1 MRGTRWLLLVAIA
14 AILGGVGLTYR
25 AQKKV
30 LREQA
35 PPQPAALPTGLNSS
49 AKRWHFTDTDLK
61 TGRVIADI
69 DADDFRQVKDSDR
82 VDLKDVTIQIPNKD
96 DATNDVVKSAAA
108 EFFSAD
114 HHLYSEGEVEIT
126 LRVPKEGPPKRTLVS
141 IKSSGVN
148 FDSDTFRATTDR
160 PSTFLFQNG
169 DGCSTGATYDPT
181 THELNLNSD
190 VEVHWNPPGPNA
202 KPIKIETQ
210 HLSYHEAASQIWL
223 NPWGRLTRESTV
235 VEGNDVTVYLQEDDD
250 GRKIETTHAH
260 GTDDY
265 PNRKLAYS
273 ADYLLVDY
281 DDDGAIRK
289 ITGTTAARLVST
301 SEASETTVTA
311 DHVEMDFETQNK
323 ESILSRVTCFGNGQ
337 VISKPLPVPGRQLG
351 ETDVLRSENIEM
363 KMRPGGREIETV
375 VTHAPG
381 ALEFLPNL
389 PTQRHRTLHGND
401 LSIAYGPENR
411 IQSFRAQGVT
421 TRTDPTAEERQ
432 HNRTFSVTT
441 SRDLLAHFD
450 PQTSH
455 LSSMEQ
461 TGDVAYEEGGRHAR
475 AAKATLDSDQ
485 NVIVLETSARV
496 WDETGST
503 SANRIRMDQRTGD
516 FTAEGQVNSSRLPD
530 QDPKKNSE
538 MLSGDQPIEAQAR
551 KMDSANHNRAIHYE
565 GGVTMRQGAN
575 RIQAGVIDVD
585 REKRMLVADGNV
597 VSYLWEQ
604 PKDSASPASDPRPP
618 APGPRPP
625 SSGPRPPAPG
635 PILTVVHAPHLV
647 YTEEN
652 RLADYTGGVLLNRPG
667 LQVKAREL
675 RAFLAESGADSR
687 LEKAFAD
694 GAVEIIQTAPDRTRT
709 GTGEHAEYYTGV
721 QKVVLRGG
729 RPKLVDTLKGS
740 MQGDELT
747 YYANDGRLL
756 GSGSSQQPVTSRIRR
771 KK

>member
-1 MRGTRWLLLVAIA
+1 MRGTRWLVLVAIA
-14 AILGGVGLTYR
+14 AILYGVGLTYR

-35 PPQPAALPTGLNSS
+35 PPQPAALPTELNSS
-49 AKRWHFTDTDLK
+49 AQHWHFTDTDLK
-61 TGRVIADI
+61 TNRVIAEI
-69 DADDFRQVKDSDR
+69 DAEDFRQVKDSDR
-82 VDLKDVTIQIPNKD
+82 VDLRNVTISIPNKD

-108 EFFSAD
+108 SFFSSD
-114 HHLYSEGEVEIT
+114 HHLYSEGKVEIT
-126 LRVPKEGPPKRTLVS
+126 LRVPKEGPPSRTLVS
-141 IKSSGVN
+141 IQSSGVN
-148 FDSDTFRATTDR
+148 FDSETYRAETTR
-160 PSTFLFQNG
+160 PSTFIFQNG
-169 DGCSTGATYDPT
+169 DGRSTGATYDPT
-181 THELNLNSD
+181 THELHMNND
-190 VEVHWNPPGPNA
+190 VEVDWNPPGPNA

-210 HLSYHEAASQIWL
+210 RLSYHEAASQIWL
-223 NPWGRLTRESTV
+223 NPWGRLTRENTV
-235 VEGNDVTVYLQEDDD
+235 VEGHDVTVYLQDDD
-250 GRKIETTHAH
+250 AGHKIIRKIETTHAH

-281 DDDGAIRK
+281 DDDGAVRK
-289 ITGTTAARLVST
+289 ITGSTAARLVST

-311 DHVEMDFETQNK
+311 DRVEMDFENQNK
-323 ESILSRVTCFGNGQ
+323 ESILSHVTCLGHGL

-375 VTHAPG
+375 VTHTPG
-381 ALEFLPNL
+381 VLEFLPNL
-389 PTQRHRTLHGND
+389 PTQRHRTLNGND
-401 LSIAYGPENR
+401 LFIAYGPQNR
-411 IQSFRAQGVT
+411 IQSFRASGVT

-432 HNRTFSVTT
+432 RNRTFSITT

-461 TGDVAYEEGGRHAR
+461 TGDFAYDEGERHAR

-503 SANRIRMDQRTGD
+503 SAAHIRMDQRTGD
-516 FTAEGQVNSSRLPD
+516 FTAEGQVSSSRLPD
-530 QDPKKNSE
+530 QDQKKNSE
-538 MLSGDQPIEAQAR
+538 MLSGDQPVEAQAR
-551 KMDSANHNRAIHYE
+551 KMDSSNHNRAIHYE

-575 RIQAGVIDVD
+575 RIQAGVIDVN
-585 REKRMLVADGNV
+585 REKRTLVADGNV
-597 VSYLWEQ
+597 VTNLWED
-604 PKDSASPASDPRPP
+604 PHPRPAEAAGTP
-618 APGPRPP
+618 PGPRPL
-625 SSGPRPPAPG
+625 APV
-635 PILTVVHAPHLV
+635 LTAVHAQHLV

-652 RLADYTGGVLLNRPG
+652 RLAVYTGGVLLRRPG
-667 LQVKAREL
+667 LQVKSQEL

-694 GAVEIIQTAPDRTRT
+694 GAVAIVETAPDRTRT
-709 GTGEHAEYYTGV
+709 GTGEHAEYYTDA
-721 QKVVLRGG
+721 QKVTLRGG
-729 RPKLVDTLKGS
+729 RPKLVDSLKGS

-747 YYANDGRLL
+747 YFANDGRLL
-756 GSGSSQQPVTSRIRR
+756 GSGSSEQPVNSRIRR

>member
-1 MRGTRWLLLVAIA
+1 MRGTRWLVLVAIA

-25 AQKKV
+25 AQKRV

-35 PPQPAALPTGLNSS
+35 PPQPATLPTGLNSS
-49 AKRWHFTDTDLK
+49 AKHWHFTDTDLK
-61 TGRVIADI
+61 TGRVIAEI
-69 DADDFRQVKDSDR
+69 DAEDFRQVKDSDR
-82 VDLKDVTIQIPNKD
+82 VDLKNVTITIPNKD
-96 DATNDVVKSAAA
+96 DATNDVVQSAAA
-108 EFFSAD
+108 AFFSND

-126 LRVPKEGPPKRTLVS
+126 LRVPKVGPPKRTLVS

-148 FDSDTFRATTDR
+148 FDSDTYRATTDR

-169 DGCSTGATYDPT
+169 DGRSTGAAYDPA

-223 NPWGRLTRESTV
+223 NPWGRLTRENTV

-250 GRKIETTHAH
+250 GHKIIRKIETSHAH

-281 DDDGAIRK
+281 DDAGAIRK
-289 ITGTTAARLVST
+289 ITATTAARLVST

-311 DHVEMDFETQNK
+311 DHVEMDFETRNK
-323 ESILSRVTCFGNGQ
+323 ESTLSRVTCFGNGQ

-351 ETDVLRSENIEM
+351 ETDVLRSENFEM

-381 ALEFLPNL
+381 DLEFLPNL
-389 PTQRHRTLHGND
+389 PTERHRTLHGND
-401 LSIAYGPENR
+401 LYIAYGPQNR

-432 HNRTFSVTT
+432 RNRTFSVTT

-455 LSSMEQ
+455 VSTMEQ
-461 TGDVAYEEGGRHAR
+461 TGDFVYDEGGRHAR
-475 AAKATLDSDQ
+475 AAKATLDSDR

-503 SANRIRMDQRTGD
+503 SANHIRMDQRTGD
-516 FTAEGQVNSSRLPD
+516 FTAEGQVNSTRLPD

-538 MLSGDQPIEAQAR
+538 MLSGDQPVEAQAR
-551 KMDSANHNRAIHYE
+551 KMDSANHNRALHYE
-565 GGVTMRQGAN
+565 GDVTMRQGAN
-575 RIQAGVIDVD
+575 RIQAAVIDVN
-585 REKRMLVADGNV
+585 REKRTLVADGNV
-597 VSYLWEQ
+597 VTNLWDQ
-604 PKDSASPASDPRPP
+604 PKDSASPAS
-618 APGPRPP
+618 GPRPQ
-625 SSGPRPPAPG
+625 PAETAGTPPG
-635 PILTVVHAPHLV
+635 PILTVVRAPHLV

-694 GAVEIIQTAPDRTRT
+694 GAVEIVQTAPDRTRT

-729 RPKLVDTLKGS
+729 RPKLVDTAKGS

-747 YYANDGRLL
+747 YFANDGRLL

>member
-1 MRGTRWLLLVAIA
+1 MRGTRWLVLVAIA

-35 PPQPAALPTGLNSS
+35 PPQPAALPTELNSS
-49 AKRWHFTDTDLK
+49 AQHWHFTDTDLK
-61 TGRVIADI
+61 TNSVIAEI
-69 DADDFRQVKDSDR
+69 DAEDFRQVKDSDR
-82 VDLKDVTIQIPNKD
+82 VDLKNVTISIPNKD

-108 EFFSAD
+108 AFFSSD

-126 LRVPKEGPPKRTLVS
+126 LRVPKEGPPTRTLVS

-148 FDSDTFRATTDR
+148 FDSETYRAETDR
-160 PSTFLFQNG
+160 PSTFTFQNG
-169 DGCSTGATYDPT
+169 DGRSTGATYDPT
-181 THELNLNSD
+181 THELQMHND
-190 VEVHWNPPGPNA
+190 VEVDWNPPGPNA

-210 HLSYHEAASQIWL
+210 RLSYHEAASQIWL
-223 NPWGRLTRESTV
+223 NPWGRLTRENTV
-235 VEGNDVTVYLQEDDD
+235 VEGNDVTVYLQEDDA
-250 GRKIETTHAH
+250 GHKIIRKIETTHAH

-281 DDDGAIRK
+281 DDDGAVRK
-289 ITGTTAARLVST
+289 ITGSTAARLVST

-311 DHVEMDFETQNK
+311 DRVEMDFENQNK
-323 ESILSRVTCFGNGQ
+323 ESILSHVTCLGHGL

-375 VTHAPG
+375 VTHTPG
-381 ALEFLPNL
+381 VLEFLPNL
-389 PTQRHRTLHGND
+389 PTQRHRTLSGND
-401 LSIAYGPENR
+401 LFIAYGPQNR
-411 IQSFRAQGVT
+411 IQSFRASGVT

-432 HNRTFSVTT
+432 RNRTFSITT

-461 TGDVAYEEGGRHAR
+461 TGDFAYDEGERHAR

-503 SANRIRMDQRTGD
+503 SAAHIRMDQRTGD

-530 QDPKKNSE
+530 QDQKKNSQ

-551 KMDSANHNRAIHYE
+551 KMDSSNHNRAIHYE
-565 GGVTMRQGAN
+565 GDVIMRQGAN
-575 RIQAGVIDVD
+575 RIQAGVIDVN
-585 REKRMLVADGNV
+585 REKRTLVADGNV
-597 VSYLWEQ
+597 VSYLWEE
-604 PKDSASPASDPRPP
+604 PKDDEKKSA
-618 APGPRPP
+618 APV
-625 SSGPRPPAPG
+625 
-635 PILTVVHAPHLV
+635 LTVVHAPHLV

-652 RLADYTGGVLLNRPG
+652 RLAVYTGGVLLDRPG
-667 LQVKAREL
+667 LQVKGKEL

-694 GAVEIIQTAPDRTRT
+694 GAVEIVQTARTAPAPER
-709 GTGEHAEYYTGV
+709 
-721 QKVVLRGG
+721 
-729 RPKLVDTLKGS
+729 
-740 MQGDELT
+740 
-747 YYANDGRLL
+747 ANT
-756 GSGSSQQPVTSRIRR
+756 PNTTPTSRKCCCAAEGRSWWIA
-771 KK
+771 

>member
-1 MRGTRWLLLVAIA
+1 MRGTRWLVLVAIA

-35 PPQPAALPTGLNSS
+35 PPQPAALPTNLNSS
-49 AKRWHFTDTDLK
+49 AKHWHFTDTDLK
-61 TGRVIADI
+61 TGRTIADI
-69 DADDFRQVKDSDR
+69 DAEDFRQVKDSDR
-82 VDLKDVTIQIPNKD
+82 LDLSGVTIQIPNKD

-126 LRVPKEGPPKRTLVS
+126 LRVPKEGTPSRTLVS

-148 FDSDTFRATTDR
+148 FDSETYRAETDR
-160 PSTFLFQNG
+160 PSTFIFQNG
-169 DGCSTGATYDPT
+169 DGRSTGATYDPT
-181 THELNLNSD
+181 THELHMRSD
-190 VEVHWNPPGPNA
+190 VEVDWNPPGP

-210 HLSYHEAASQIWL
+210 SLSYHEAASQIWL
-223 NPWGRLTRESTV
+223 NPWGRLTRENTV
-235 VEGNDVTVYLQEDDD
+235 VEGNDVTVYLQDDD
-250 GRKIETTHAH
+250 AGHKIIRKIESTHAH

-281 DDDGAIRK
+281 DDAGVVRK
-289 ITGTTAARLVST
+289 ITGSNAARLVST
-301 SEASETTVTA
+301 AETSETTVTA

-323 ESILSRVTCFGNGQ
+323 ESVLSRVTCLGHGL
-337 VISKPLPVPGRQLG
+337 VTSKPLPAPGRQLG
-351 ETDVLRSENIEM
+351 ETHTLRSENIEM

-381 ALEFLPNL
+381 ALEFLPNV
-389 PTQRHRTLHGND
+389 PTDHHRTLNGND
-401 LSIAYGPENR
+401 LFIAYGPQNR
-411 IQSFRAQGVT
+411 IQSFRASAVT
-421 TRTDPTAEERQ
+421 TRTDPTADERKR
-432 HNRTFSVTT
+432 NRTLSVTT
-441 SRDLLAHFD
+441 SRDLLARFD
-450 PQTSH
+450 PQTSR

-461 TGDVAYEEGGRHAR
+461 TGDFAYDEGGRHAR
-475 AAKATLDSDQ
+475 AAKATLDSGQ

-503 SANRIRMDQRTGD
+503 SANHIRMDQRTGD

-530 QDPKKNSE
+530 QDQKKNSQ
-538 MLSGDQPIEAQAR
+538 MLSGDQPIQAQAR
-551 KMDSANHNRAIHYE
+551 KMDSSNHNRAIHYE
-565 GGVTMRQGAN
+565 GDVTMRQGAN
-575 RIQAGVIDVD
+575 RIQAGVIDVN
-585 REKRMLVADGNV
+585 REKRTLVADGNV
-597 VSYLWEQ
+597 VTYLWEE
-604 PKDSASPASDPRPP
+604 PKEDEKKSA
-618 APGPRPP
+618 APV
-625 SSGPRPPAPG
+625 
-635 PILTVVHAPHLV
+635 LTVVHAPHLV

-652 RLADYTGGVLLNRPG
+652 RLAVYTGGVLLRRPG
-667 LQVKAREL
+667 LQVKGQEL

-694 GAVEIIQTAPDRTRT
+694 GAVEIVETASDRTRT
-709 GTGEHAEYYTGV
+709 GTGDHAEYYTDV

-729 RPKLVDTLKGS
+729 RPKLVDSLKGF

-747 YYANDGRLL
+747 YFANDGRLL
-756 GSGSSQQPVTSRIRR
+756 GSGSSQQPVNSRIR
-771 KK
+771 KKK

>member
-1 MRGTRWLLLVAIA
+1 MRGTRWLVLVAIA

-35 PPQPAALPTGLNSS
+35 PPQPAALPTNLNSS
-49 AKRWHFTDTDLK
+49 AKHWHFTDTDLK
-61 TGRVIADI
+61 TGRTIADI
-69 DADDFRQVKDSDR
+69 DAEDFRQVKDSDR
-82 VDLKDVTIQIPNKD
+82 LDLSGVTIQIPNKD

-126 LRVPKEGPPKRTLVS
+126 LRVPKEGTPSRTLVS

-148 FDSDTFRATTDR
+148 FDSETYRAETDR
-160 PSTFLFQNG
+160 PSTFIFQNG
-169 DGCSTGATYDPT
+169 DGRSTGATYDPT
-181 THELNLNSD
+181 THELHMRSD
-190 VEVHWNPPGPNA
+190 VEVDWNPPGP

-210 HLSYHEAASQIWL
+210 SLSYHEAASQIWL
-223 NPWGRLTRESTV
+223 NPWGRLTRENTV
-235 VEGNDVTVYLQEDDD
+235 VEGNDVTVYLQDDD
-250 GRKIETTHAH
+250 AGHKIIRKIESTHAH

-281 DDDGAIRK
+281 DDAGVVRK
-289 ITGTTAARLVST
+289 ITGSNAARLVST
-301 SEASETTVTA
+301 AETSETTVTA

-323 ESILSRVTCFGNGQ
+323 ESVLSRVTCLGHGL
-337 VISKPLPVPGRQLG
+337 VTSKPLPAPGRQLG
-351 ETDVLRSENIEM
+351 ETHTLRSENIEM

-375 VTHAPG
+375 ATHAPG
-381 ALEFLPNL
+381 ALEFLPNV
-389 PTQRHRTLHGND
+389 PTDHHRTLNGND
-401 LSIAYGPENR
+401 LYIAYGPQNR
-411 IQSFRAQGVT
+411 IQSFRARDVT
-421 TRTDPTAEERQ
+421 THTDPTAEERKR
-432 HNRTFSVTT
+432 NRTLSVTT
-441 SRDLLAHFD
+441 SRDLQARFD

-461 TGDVAYEEGGRHAR
+461 TGDFAYDEGGRHAR
-475 AAKATLDSDQ
+475 AAKATLDSGQ

-503 SANRIRMDQRTGD
+503 SANHIRMDQRTGD

-530 QDPKKNSE
+530 QDQKKNSQ
-538 MLSGDQPIEAQAR
+538 MLSGDQPIQAQAR
-551 KMDSANHNRAIHYE
+551 KMDSSNHNRAIHYE
-565 GGVTMRQGAN
+565 GDVTMRQGAN
-575 RIQAGVIDVD
+575 RIQAGVIDVN
-585 REKRMLVADGNV
+585 REKRTLVADGNV
-597 VSYLWEQ
+597 VTYLWEE
-604 PKDSASPASDPRPP
+604 PKEDEKKSA
-618 APGPRPP
+618 APV
-625 SSGPRPPAPG
+625 
-635 PILTVVHAPHLV
+635 LTVVHAPHLV

-652 RLADYTGGVLLNRPG
+652 RLAVYTGGVLLRRPG
-667 LQVKAREL
+667 LQVKGQEL

-694 GAVEIIQTAPDRTRT
+694 GAVEIVETASDRTRT
-709 GTGEHAEYYTGV
+709 GTGDHAEYYTDV

-729 RPKLVDTLKGS
+729 RPKLVDSLKGF

-747 YYANDGRLL
+747 YFANDGRLL
-756 GSGSSQQPVTSRIRR
+756 GSGSSQQPVNSRIR
-771 KK
+771 KKK